1 MTTLTTTTSPP
12 SPSGTPQAGPD
23 GGPRP
28 ERPARPAPSGAL
40 RVTGTLGERYREIL
54 TPEALDFLTL
64 LHDRFVARRH
74 ELLMDRQQRRQD
86 VADGIDPDFRAA
98 TRPVRDDP
106 SWRVAG
112 SAGAPGLEDRRV
124 EITGPTDPK
133 MTVNALNSGAKVWL
147 ADAEDASSPTWRNV
161 IEGQLALH
169 DAIRGTLLHTVD
181 VPGGEPKEYRL
192 RSTTL
197 TDLPTIV
204 FRPRGWHLIEKHMR
218 YVDRAGVSVS
228 ASASLVDFG
237 LYLFHNA
244 RELVAR
250 GRGPYFYLPKLEG
263 YREAR
268 LWNDVF
274 VLAQEYLGL
283 PQGTIRAT
291 VLIET
296 LPAAF
301 EMEEILHELRDHCA
315 GLNAGRWDY
324 LFSVIKAFRTR
335 GDSYVLPDRAQ
346 VTMTAPFM
354 RAYTELL
361 VATCHKRGAHAIG
374 GMSAFIPDRRRPDVT
389 ERAFEQVR
397 ADKRR
402 EATDGFD
409 GTWVAHPDLI
419 EVARGEF
426 DAVLGDRPHQVSRL
440 RDDVEV
446 GQHELLDIG
455 SARRAGATVTAAG
468 LRSNVSVGV
477 RYLESWLRGVGAAAI
492 DHLMEDAAT
501 AEISRSQVWQ
511 WIASGTRT
519 ENGVPI
525 TRDRVEAL
533 LAEIVD
539 DLPRL
544 PGNRIDDAA
553 HVFRAVALA
562 EDFPTFLTIGAY
574 SQFLVGS
581 EIDQP

>member
-1 MTTLTTTTSPP
+1 
-12 SPSGTPQAGPD
+12 
-23 GGPRP
+23 
-28 ERPARPAPSGAL
+28 
-40 RVTGTLGERYREIL
+40 
-54 TPEALDFLTL
+54 
-64 LHDRFVARRH
+64 
-74 ELLMDRQQRRQD
+74 
-86 VADGIDPDFRAA
+86 
-98 TRPVRDDP
+98 
-106 SWRVAG
+106 
-112 SAGAPGLEDRRV
+112 
-124 EITGPTDPK
+124 
-133 MTVNALNSGAKVWL
+133 
-147 ADAEDASSPTWRNV
+147 
-161 IEGQLALH
+161 
-169 DAIRGTLLHTVD
+169 
-181 VPGGEPKEYRL
+181 
-192 RSTTL
+192 L

-237 LYLFHNA
+237 LYLFHNG
-244 RELVAR
+244 RELVER

-274 VLAQEYLGL
+274 VLAQDYLGL

-301 EMEEILHELRDHCA
+301 EMEEILYELRDHCA

-361 VATCHKRGAHAIG
+361 VATCHRRGAHAIG

-409 GTWVAHPDLI
+409 GTWVAHPYLI
-419 EVARGEF
+419 EVARTEF
-426 DAVLGDRPHQVSRL
+426 DAVLGDTPNQVSRR
-440 RDDVEV
+440 RDDVQV

-455 SARRAGATVTAAG
+455 SARRAGATVTVAG

-477 RYLESWLRGVGAAAI
+477 VYLV
-492 DHLMEDAAT
+492 T
-501 AEISRSQVWQ
+501 
-511 WIASGTRT
+511 
-519 ENGVPI
+519 
-525 TRDRVEAL
+525 L
-533 LAEIVD
+533 LPCVVAAEIVD
-539 DLPRL
+539 DLPRT

-553 HVFRAVALA
+553 NVFRAVALA

-581 EIDQP
+581 EVDQP